1 MTFGIIGYGR
11 FGRLWA
17 SCLKPHGEVKIFDQA
32 KKTGSMFNTLEEVLH
47 TDVLFLFVPIG
58 HFEILC
64 KSIAKKVP
72 PKTLIVD
79 GCSVKVHPARVMQK
93 VFSPKQ
99 SLVATH
105 PLFGPDSVA
114 RLGLK
119 GRKIVL
125 CPLRA
130 EKKKVGAL
138 KKLFRAMGL
147 EIFETTPEDHDKQMA
162 RSQALVH
169 FLGRG
174 LTALKLT
181 EQELYT
187 PDYEALRRIDSIVNN
202 DTWELFFDMQRY
214 NPYTL
219 QVRERLLKKTRD
231 LNREIESPKTLS
243 QARKRIETLDEELLE
258 VLAERMALSKTIGVF
273 KKEKGAP
280 VLDKNREQNLQ
291 KTHRRLAKKN
301 KLSTNFTDELFDCIF
316 KHSRKLQ

>member
-11 FGRLWA
+11 FGKLWA
-17 SCLKPHGEVKIFDQA
+17 SCLKSHGEVKIFDQA
-32 KKTGSMFNTLEEVLH
+32 KKTGSKFGTLEEVLR
-47 TDVLFLFVPIG
+47 TDVLFLLVPIG
-58 HFEILC
+58 HFEALC
-64 KSIAKKVP
+64 KSIAKKVS

-79 GCSVKVHPARVMQK
+79 ACSVKVHPARVMQR
-93 VFSPKQ
+93 VFSPEQ
-99 SLVATH
+99 NLIATH

-119 GRKIVL
+119 GRRIVL
-125 CPLRA
+125 CPLRV
-130 EKKKVGAL
+130 KKPQLNEL
-138 KKLFRAMGL
+138 KKLFHAMGL

-174 LTALKLT
+174 LAALKLT

-187 PDYEALRRIDSIVNN
+187 PDYEALRRIDSVVNN

-219 QVRERLLKKTRD
+219 QVRENLLKKIRG
-231 LNREIESPKTLS
+231 LNREIENPKTLS

-258 VLAERMALSKTIGVF
+258 VLAERMDLSKTIGVM
-273 KKEKGAP
+273 KRKTGKAVVDPKRETK
-280 VLDKNREQNLQ
+280 LKNFH
-291 KTHRRLAKKN
+291 KRLAKQKN
-301 KLSTNFTDELFDCIF
+301 LSPAFVDALFESIIS
-316 KHSRKLQ
+316 HSRKLQ

>member
-11 FGRLWA
+11 FGKLWT
-17 SCLKPHGEVKIFDQA
+17 SCLEPYGDVKVFDHHPS
-32 KKTGSMFNTLEEVLH
+32 KDRPFSTLEEVLH
-47 TDVLFLFVPIG
+47 TDVLFLLIPIG
-58 HFEILC
+58 RFEALC

-72 PKTLIVD
+72 PSTLIVD
-79 GCSVKVHPARVMQK
+79 ACSVKSHPARVMQK
-93 VFSPKQ
+93 VFSAEQ
-99 SLVATH
+99 NLIATH

-130 EKKKVGAL
+130 EKKKVDAM
-138 KKLFRAMGL
+138 KKLFQSMGL

-174 LTALKLT
+174 LAALELR

-187 PDYEALRRIDSIVNN
+187 PDYEALRRIDSVVNN

-219 QVRERLLKKTRD
+219 NIREKLLKKIRD
-231 LNREIESPKTLS
+231 LNRGI
-243 QARKRIETLDEELLE
+243 
-258 VLAERMALSKTIGVF
+258 
-273 KKEKGAP
+273 
-280 VLDKNREQNLQ
+280 
-291 KTHRRLAKKN
+291 
-301 KLSTNFTDELFDCIF
+301 
-316 KHSRKLQ
+316 